1 LIDILNL
8 DEDTIYNF
16 LSSEE
21 VIIKCFLLLNSSD
34 SCEILDNLYLL
45 FGNII
50 SEKQINVNQLKVSIT
65 NNDNI
70 IQIIVFKNIL
80 EERFLNE
87 KFQLTPNYLRESI
100 IFCLDKVL
108 LNLVHFK
115 ESQEITNVLFYFNI
129 NSI

>member
-1 LIDILNL
+1 MIDILNL

-50 SEKQINVNQLKVSIT
+50 SEKQININQLKVSIT

>member
-50 SEKQINVNQLKVSIT
+50 SEKQININQLKVSIT

>member
-1 LIDILNL
+1 MIDILNL